1 MSTHSI
7 SSMTGFG
14 SAEKRIGTTLYRIEI
29 KSLNHRF
36 LDIKVRYPRELS
48 QLEQSIRKKIQSR
61 LGRGSVEFKIEL
73 VRDPSESTFDFRVNA
88 TLAKQLSEC
97 YSEISKLC

>member
-1 MSTHSI
+1 
-7 SSMTGFG
+7 
-14 SAEKRIGTTLYRIEI
+14 
-29 KSLNHRF
+29 
-36 LDIKVRYPRELS
+36 IKVRYPRELS

-97 YSEISKLC
+97 YSEISKLCKLPAETLAHHIASQPDVIEKVPKENSQSEAALL